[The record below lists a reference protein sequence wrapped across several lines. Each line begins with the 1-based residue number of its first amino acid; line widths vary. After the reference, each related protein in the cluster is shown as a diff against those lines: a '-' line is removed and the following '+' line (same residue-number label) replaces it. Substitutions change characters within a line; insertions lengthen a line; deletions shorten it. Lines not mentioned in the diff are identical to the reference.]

1 MVRLDHIVQA
11 HLRATGADNAS
22 LKVAQRRVR
31 SGDFALDGC
40 VTREPKLQLVPGV
53 EAVTLAGGGSMQCG
67 VPHAFY
73 LMNKPAGVVC
83 QHHPRESN
91 VYDLIPSSDRREDL
105 ACVGRLDKDTTGTLL
120 FGTDGGLQSMLLF
133 PTSRVWKVYAA
144 ECSGTLR
151 SDASDSFKA
160 GLVLEDGTRCA
171 PATLD
176 VLSSIPSDGNAS
188 CHVRVTLHEGFF
200 HQVKRM
206 LAHCGATV
214 VRLHRERFG
223 LLSADDLQPGAMRPL
238 SHAERA
244 SLVKMLPVD
253 RVCAREVAEGVRRRA
268 RPDSEE
274 RDCEGEP
281 QPKVRAVDA
290 SLPPPQAPGS
300 RHEGPAPSSDG
311 DARTDATR
319 TKPRPHAHRSCLAEE
334 SAHSTA
340 L

>member
-83 QHHPRESN
+83 QHHPREAN

-144 ECSGTLR
+144 ECSGMLR

-223 LLSADDLQPGAMRPL
+223 LLSAVGVPPGTLRELTREELA
-238 SHAERA
+238 SFAE
-244 SLVKMLPVD
+244 MP
-253 RVCAREVAEGVRRRA
+253 
-268 RPDSEE
+268 PEE
-274 RDCEGEP
+274 LL
-281 QPKVRAVDA
+281 PKVDIAVA
-290 SLPPPQAPGS
+290 AVAACAGA
-300 RHEGPAPSSDG
+300 GG
-311 DARTDATR
+311 V
-319 TKPRPHAHRSCLAEE
+319 
-334 SAHSTA
+334 STA
-340 L
+340 RIMSIRF